1 MRSLAE
7 ENLGEWEEHHL
18 RSVQRKNKHLV
29 TPNWYKDRNLPLQA
43 HYSAQAR
50 NYAALARAQYLNNS
64 PIEEIQH
71 NFREAANNILKCFSM
86 TYNVNDHDY
95 LGDKLSPNGAGYSG
109 YGEVDTSRV
118 NEIQLIEGI
127 NYALMANDFTT
138 AEQLA
143 YWYQDSYDGHKM
155 DLDVNRYAF
164 AYKYVLL
171 DKKDEAQAL
180 LQETID
186 DCIQNKPTHPGDINF
201 FTLSLTLQGIAM
213 GSNKLFTEGLQQQL
227 HFYEKTMT
235 PSDDGW
241 DTEEEFFCD
250 HAIALANLGLRH
262 GLPVTVEH
270 PLMPKRLLIDK
281 S

>member
-1 MRSLAE
+1 MRALEQETIDDWIEISTE
-7 ENLGEWEEHHL
+7 TIKRRDKYL
-18 RSVQRKNKHLV
+18 R
-29 TPNWYKDRNLPLQA
+29 TGWYQQRNLPLQV
-43 HYSAQAR
+43 HYSGKAGD
-50 NYAALARAQYLNNS
+50 YATVARAQSLINN
-64 PIEEIQH
+64 PIEEVRH
-71 NFREAANNILKCFSM
+71 GFREAATNILKCFSM
-86 TYNVNDHDY
+86 AYNVNDHDY
-95 LGDKLSPNGAGYSG
+95 LGDKPKPEGQPSAGYGQVSWP
-109 YGEVDTSRV
+109 RV
-118 NEIQLIEGI
+118 NEIKCIEGI

-143 YWYQDSYDGHKM
+143 YWYQDRGDGVKM

-186 DCIQNKPTHPGDINF
+186 DCIQNKPTHPGDINY

-235 PSDDGW
+235 PADDGW